1 MPGSAFRITRTL
13 NNDIQRQVHQLRVIF
28 HDSAFPLFD
37 RMQKIIMTI
46 VEHNSVFGDT
56 GTYTGIPGYLQIS
69 ITDYGYPQ
77 TGNKF
82 CLGE

>member
-1 MPGSAFRITRTL
+1 
-13 NNDIQRQVHQLRVIF
+13 
-28 HDSAFPLFD
+28 
-37 RMQKIIMTI
+37 MQKIIMTI